1 MIGNLNITCNYCG
14 KPQCVVV
21 PYNITDM
28 HTAAKNFL
36 EAVISLNESPFD
48 LHTVREYN
56 SAKKQFVDVF
66 GLSPTWAAI
75 ENRMTGRNIEG
86 KTTP

>member
-1 MIGNLNITCNYCG
+1 LTVLDIEISKDGDMMIGNLNITCNYCG

-48 LHTVREYN
+48 LRAVDQYN
-56 SAKKQFVDVF
+56 MAKQQFIDVF
-66 GLSPTWAAI
+66 GLSTSQQ
-75 ENRMTGRNIEG
+75 G
-86 KTTP
+86 